1 MEASLCLPPLNGM
14 NQGFPTDEKFGR
26 IVLSI
31 GDISGDFIADIGVG
45 GLGFVR
51 AEF

>member
-1 MEASLCLPPLNGM
+1 M
-14 NQGFPTDEKFGR
+14 NPDEDFGR

-45 GLGFVR
+45 GGVGELGFVR
-51 AEF
+51 AEY